1 MAQPQPVAPP
11 MLLPTDT
18 SITADQGE
26 APGSRNDNFKQ
37 GGQSGGNDFADTL
50 KKFMSPGEGPG
61 EMAGAG
67 GAAAGGEA
75 AGGAGIADL
84 AVLAA

>member
-1 MAQPQPVAPP
+1 

-18 SITADQGE
+18 SITTDQGE
-26 APGSRNDNFKQ
+26 APGSRNGNFKQ
-37 GGQSGGNDFADTL
+37 GSQSGGNDLSDTL
-50 KKFMSPGEGPG
+50 KNFMSPGEGPG

-67 GAAAGGEA
+67 AAGGEA